1 MMRLWIIGCVLF
13 LTTSWTQAQNVS
25 MTSADKDT
33 IVFGDLIQLNY
44 TLSSI
49 PSDCKSIVIDLG
61 KVRNKMY
68 DVDSAFFEEFADIS
82 VERSDGTLTDYYDQS
97 TNSLSIPTSALVN
110 NEGQSLVVPVHV
122 YSFGDFEITPARLLD
137 QNDSILPLIA
147 QSGSFVVLIPNHI
160 QQDTSLVIAD
170 IKPIKEVKKPIWR
183 LLMRILLGLIVL
195 AVLWYF
201 WKKYL
206 RRENTDTAE
215 QEEDVVHIPAH
226 VRALEDLFRLRASRK
241 WETGESKEFQSE
253 LTNIIRT
260 YLEERYSI
268 PALELTSDEIIE
280 LIRKKSLLSKTWS
293 SILDDILH
301 IADLVKFAKAE
312 PDHNIHTDFLD
323 KSVDFVN
330 STKEKGG
337 NG

>member
-1 MMRLWIIGCVLF
+1 MRLWIICFVLL
-13 LTTSWTQAQNVS
+13 LTALRSQAQNVS
-25 MTSADKDT
+25 MTSAGKDT

-44 TLSSI
+44 TLSSV
-49 PSDCKSIVIDLG
+49 PSNCKSIVIDLG
-61 KVRNKMY
+61 KIRNKMY
-68 DVDSAFFEEFADIS
+68 EVDSTFFEEFADIS
-82 VERSDGTLTDYYDQS
+82 VERSAGTLTDYFDQS
-97 TNSLSIPTSALVN
+97 TNTLSIPTSVLVN

-122 YSFGDFEITPARLLD
+122 YSFGAFEITPAQLLD
-137 QNDSILPLIA
+137 QNDSILPVIA
-147 QSGSFVVLIPNHI
+147 QAGSLVVQIPNHI
-160 QQDTSLVIAD
+160 QQDSSLVIAD
-170 IKPIKEVKKPIWR
+170 IKPIKEVNKPIWR
-183 LLMRILLGLIVL
+183 LLMRILFGLIVL
-195 AVLWYF
+195 AILWYF

-206 RRENTDTAE
+206 RKDDSEATLHEEN
-215 QEEDVVHIPAH
+215 VVLIPAH
-226 VRALEDLFRLRASRK
+226 VKALEDLFKLRASRK

-260 YLEERYSI
+260 YLEERYHI

-330 STKEKGG
+330 STKEKES